1 MHLFDKNGKC
11 VYCLEDSGVE
21 LTLSNYEKYLSISSS
36 CNPSMKRAIITI
48 SSTGNYKF
56 KNVTVSV
63 QVYFKDKL
71 GGQSTETE
79 DIKIDNDGNGSD
91 LVFYDAEVKY
101 KGENPAI
108 ASYSVTILAI
118 TGTVT
123 E

>member
-1 MHLFDKNGKC
+1 
-11 VYCLEDSGVE
+11 
-21 LTLSNYEKYLSISSS
+21 
-36 CNPSMKRAIITI
+36 MKRAIITI